1 MLLFRVFYYY
11 LYTSNLKYPFWH
23 FAKMNLRFESRMAA
37 EQKLL
42 SVKKITLL

>member
-11 LYTSNLKYPFWH
+11 LYTSNLKCPFWQ
-23 FAKMNLRFESRMAA
+23 FAKMNLKFWCRMAA
-37 EQKLL
+37 ERKPL